1 MSERPQE
8 HAGNQPAYLLGAQL
22 TKIASIEELEKL
34 LAAPSP
40 ALVDD
45 LSRLDGDLMLLGAGG
60 KMGPSM
66 ALLAR
71 NALDAAGSSSQVI
84 AVSRFSDE
92 GAERRLQDAGVRT
105 VRADLL
111 DDEQLSGLP
120 EAANVVY
127 MAAMKFGSTGQEPLT
142 WAMNT
147 YLPGKVAER
156 YRDSRIVAFSTG
168 NVYPLSPLTSGGPTE
183 DAPTGPI
190 GEYAQSC
197 LGRERMFQ
205 HFSLV
210 NGTPVVLLRLN
221 YAVELRYGVLVD
233 LAQAVR
239 DGQPIDLAM
248 SAVNVIW
255 QGDANEASLRALAH
269 CSSPAT
275 IINLTGPET
284 ASVRKL
290 ATALGQR
297 LGKEPVFVGEEQ
309 ATALLNDAA
318 KAHALFGYPKVT
330 LNQAIDWVADWVGAG
345 GETHGKPTKFQVRT
359 GKF

>member
-1 MSERPQE
+1 VTEPLRSLRATATEPL
-8 HAGNQPAYLLGAQL
+8 PAI
-22 TKIASIEELEKL
+22 TSVASLEAL
-34 LAAPSP
+34 LATPSD
-40 ALVDD
+40 ALVADMSA
-45 LSRLDGDLMLLGAGG
+45 LTGDLMLLGAGG
-60 KMGPSM
+60 KMGPSL

-71 NALDAAGSSSQVI
+71 NALDAAGNGAQVI

-92 GAERRLQDAGVRT
+92 AAARRLQDAGVRV

-111 DDEQLSGLP
+111 DDEQLAKLP
-120 EAANVVY
+120 DAANVIY
-127 MAAMKFGSTGQEPLT
+127 MAAMKFGSTGQEPRT

-156 YRDSRIVAFSTG
+156 YREARIVAFSTG

-183 DAPTGPI
+183 DDPTGPV

-205 HFSLV
+205 YFSELH
-210 NGTPVVLLRLN
+210 GTPVTLLRLN

-233 LAQAVR
+233 LALAVL
-239 DGQPIDLAM
+239 DGKPIDLAM
-248 SAVNVIW
+248 GQVNVIW
-255 QGDANEASLRALAH
+255 QGDANEVALRSIAL
-269 CSSPAT
+269 CSAPAT
-275 IINLTGPET
+275 ILNLTGPET

-290 ATALGQR
+290 AERLGAR
-297 LGKEPVFVGEEQ
+297 LGKEPVFTGEEQ
-309 ATALLNDAA
+309 GTALLNDASRC
-318 KAHALFGYPKVT
+318 HALFGYPRVA
-330 LNQAIDWVADWVGAG
+330 LNTAVDWVADWLTAG